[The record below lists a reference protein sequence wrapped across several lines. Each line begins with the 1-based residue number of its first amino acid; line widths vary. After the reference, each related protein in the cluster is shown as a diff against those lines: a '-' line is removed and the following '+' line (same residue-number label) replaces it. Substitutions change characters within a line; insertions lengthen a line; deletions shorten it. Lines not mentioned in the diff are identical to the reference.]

1 MGGSPIL
8 PDRSMSQYTRNPP
21 LDISDLHH
29 DPLTQFQSW
38 LQAAREIGQIEPG
51 AFVLS
56 TADAD
61 GRPSGRVVL
70 FKGIHQGALCF
81 YTDYRG
87 RKAAELDANPRGAA
101 TFWWDRLERQ
111 VRFEGVVTRLP
122 RAVSA
127 AYFATRPRGSQLGA
141 HTSHQS
147 HVVVDR
153 ASLDAR
159 LIETEQQFKDVE
171 VPLPEHWGGYGL
183 QPSVVEFWAGRGSR
197 FHDRLRYRHQ
207 GEGWQIDRL
216 EP

>member
-87 RKAAELDANPRGAA
+87 RKAAELDAKRAIAQGTRLRQSGADRRGA
-101 TFWWDRLERQ
+101 
-111 VRFEGVVTRLP
+111 
-122 RAVSA
+122 
-127 AYFATRPRGSQLGA
+127 
-141 HTSHQS
+141 
-147 HVVVDR
+147 
-153 ASLDAR
+153 
-159 LIETEQQFKDVE
+159 
-171 VPLPEHWGGYGL
+171 
-183 QPSVVEFWAGRGSR
+183 SVVPG
-197 FHDRLRYRHQ
+197 
-207 GEGWQIDRL
+207 
-216 EP
+216 